1 MQNQDSVVK
10 VVDTTNTA
18 QTAPLAKEPGPKHFD
33 FEAVTGLS
41 KGAFKSPNFFQK
53 AKGATD
59 SLNGVIVKLT
69 GENGQLSAKVE
80 SLTGNNGKLEKQVE
94 NLQGKVNDLQGQVT
108 QLTRQLDSCKEQQP
122 LVNILFTPPG
132 CYVTIVLV
140 IALTIIC
147 LKKGFS
153 IAKGD
158 IKITTGDSKNGE

>member
-18 QTAPLAKEPGPKHFD
+18 QTAPLAKVPGTKHFD
-33 FEAVTGLS
+33 FDAVTGG
-41 KGAFKSPNFFQK
+41 KGAFKSTKMYEKIK
-53 AKGATD
+53 AKTD
-59 SLNGVIVKLT
+59 SLSRETHNLT
-69 GENGQLSAKVE
+69 VEKGNLTAEITGLNMKVNALTVDSAR
-80 SLTGNNGKLEKQVE
+80 LEKQVDE
-94 NLQGKVNDLQGQVT
+94 LQGKVS
-108 QLTRQLDSCKEQQP
+108 QLTQERDSCKEQQP
-122 LVNILFTPPG
+122 LVNIMFTPPG

-158 IKITTGDSKNGE
+158 IKITTGDTKKGE